1 MCSNTSFHLKD
12 VSHPVQELVSPSQVL
27 PHMTLYE
34 KLETE
39 VTYLRGETLSSTMV
53 EPSSPSMPKWSF
65 DFFCKYKHKNLS
77 TSFDTIKELMKL

>member
-1 MCSNTSFHLKD
+1 MCLAQCKNWFQQAKFCHTIS
-12 VSHPVQELVSPSQVL
+12 
-27 PHMTLYE
+27 LYE

-65 DFFCKYKHKNLS
+65 DFFCKYKHKNIS
-77 TSFDTIKELMKL
+77 TSFATIKNS